1 MVCGGC
7 GATIADKAIVCYRC
21 GTPTAGPA
29 VRNRASGAP
38 TRRSP
43 ALSIVLALIA
53 LALVWGAATAPHGAP
68 VHYALAGA
76 GLVALVL
83 AVVTFFRSRR

>member
-21 GTPTAGPA
+21 GTPTAVPA
-29 VRNRASGAP
+29 SPVRDGGVK

-43 ALSIVLALIA
+43 LAPLVLVLVALALGWFSASAEPQSGTQIAAGAGAVLAL
-53 LALVWGAATAPHGAP
+53 VSGA
-68 VHYALAGA
+68 
-76 GLVALVL
+76 VL
-83 AVVTFFRSRR
+83 WLRPRR